1 MDEYYNRRQDII
13 SVMQVEEDV
22 ARVCKV
28 IYTGALA
35 FAALAVAVLTLFS
48 YEFPIMTIS
57 NDFEYVWDIKGK
69 MLMSGINVDGC
80 SITTFN
86 PLMAVFYGLAAIAAV
101 TAVIYIVWNIIH
113 ASRAKYGE
121 TKILTG
127 KPYRRLKTII
137 GGALTIDSIIL
148 LLFEPVYCLTKTS
161 EGIAKI
167 EELSANFSFN
177 NYPTGAGV
185 LLMIGCFFTGTYFL
199 CSAFKDTKGW
209 KKYQGL
215 IYIAGIVALAL
226 YFWQYG
232 YLHKLFGI
240 DPATASFPYPFPKAL
255 NSFSKFTGSIKG
267 TYNSVF
273 GSLGS
278 IFFTSGSS
286 ILNDSIIYN
295 ATTTVSA
302 MLIGFVLGGAVGYII
317 AIIASCSERWGKGIL
332 TICTI
337 LVSFPVVALGP
348 IVNHWFPSNSYM
360 LSWIAKIIVVT
371 ILCMAGMSV
380 NAYKGLTVM
389 KPFTLDLMSI
399 CNADAK
405 TTLLKLRIPNSL
417 PNVFTALK
425 TNSATALMG
434 AFVCEFYSLS
444 KTFGIGMMF
453 NNYWSTARYQSWA
466 YIIMA
471 IIFGLILYLIVVA
484 AEKKALAWYVRL
496 KKK

>member
-28 IYTGALA
+28 IYTVALA

-273 GSLGS
+273 G
-278 IFFTSGSS
+278 
-286 ILNDSIIYN
+286 
-295 ATTTVSA
+295 
-302 MLIGFVLGGAVGYII
+302 
-317 AIIASCSERWGKGIL
+317 
-332 TICTI
+332 
-337 LVSFPVVALGP
+337 
-348 IVNHWFPSNSYM
+348 
-360 LSWIAKIIVVT
+360 
-371 ILCMAGMSV
+371 
-380 NAYKGLTVM
+380 
-389 KPFTLDLMSI
+389 
-399 CNADAK
+399 
-405 TTLLKLRIPNSL
+405 
-417 PNVFTALK
+417 
-425 TNSATALMG
+425 
-434 AFVCEFYSLS
+434 
-444 KTFGIGMMF
+444 
-453 NNYWSTARYQSWA
+453 
-466 YIIMA
+466 
-471 IIFGLILYLIVVA
+471 
-484 AEKKALAWYVRL
+484 
-496 KKK
+496 